1 MINIPFIKYISEE
14 NVGTLKYNM
23 GRFSGYHQNP
33 DSRLFI
39 EPDIETN
46 YRAIDSINFSVPGP
60 LLIDPNKYTNSYLA
74 EFAVNYL
81 IEKQN
86 SDGSYSDIGG
96 LGSMF
101 STFMVVESI
110 DKFDNSIFDSLKN
123 KFRVDRI
130 IDYINNSIN
139 DEGWGFKYNNYVN
152 YSDIIT
158 TFSAAKLAKRFLAG
172 YLLSN
177 ENITKFI
184 NSTRSL
190 GGYSLTN
197 ITLTP
202 SHESTYY
209 GIRAYLGMNETYTN
223 LDKIAIS
230 SYFYAT
236 YNFLDGGY
244 RDYDQGFSDVIS
256 TYYAISSL
264 YLLGITPIN
273 ATETVNFILSCLKS
287 DGGFGIRP
295 GNNFTSDFKSG
306 WAAINA
312 LSLLEYNVSIPILN
326 DIRVNY
332 HNWLFYH
339 QGSNALFGHSTME
352 SNYFGVL
359 ALSSADPQGFIQ
371 YININKIIDYTELCF
386 NSANGGYSSQP
397 GLNSSL
403 FATYCAIK
411 LYQFFA
417 PYTNGFAMPNINPT
431 SNYLANLQNAD
442 GGFKV
447 GEDVDYVLSLYGGY
461 YGIYSTLINPNVSI
475 IESTYWATTGLR
487 IFDRIDLIDREAL
500 NHWLKSCQNAD
511 GGFSIFIGFHSD
523 VISTY
528 YGMEIFDEIFTNE
541 PMSKIA
547 AIEFL
552 KNAQASDGSFSL
564 IPALGDYLGLPS
576 FFLVTYLASKA
587 LYDYYYQPEDIS
599 NALYWF
605 AGCVSSTTGG
615 VGDNPGFG
623 ADLRNTPYG
632 IIIIDD
638 LKYDQSFNSKPWNT
652 LLIYI
657 LLSESAGITL
667 FIIFKIYQ
675 RLSIPQ
681 RIKLLLGM
689 GSKLTADYL
698 QQFPAINCENFNVY
712 AGGKLIVDSV
722 SMNVKHG
729 QILGIL
735 GESGAGKSTFVK
747 GLLGMRKITGF
758 CQIYGM
764 NTTKRNARRF
774 RPFYGYVPQDLGK
787 IYHNFTT
794 IENLLYF
801 GNQYGLTEKEI
812 LSKAKRIL
820 RNLEIADKAHEL
832 VQNLSGGQKR
842 RVSIAIGLI
851 HSPIFLILDE
861 PTSGLDPIIRE
872 NLWLTLTKINEQFK
886 TTLIVITHYPEESR
900 FCNYVAIFG
909 RKRGMIDYGKPKQL
923 LTELPGKGRSIQVI
937 FKEFKTDVINTLESI
952 QGVEKVLEDKAGTDY
967 SIFTNLNINDLFE
980 KIEGE
985 YGIGSIEKL
994 KQTDSR
1000 MEQYFRFKAMEVPKV
1015 EEL

>member
-1 MINIPFIKYISEE
+1 MFVILIGTPVFTLILINIPFIKYISEE

-23 GRFSGYHQNP
+23 GRFSAYHQNP

-46 YRAIDSINFSVPGP
+46 YRAIDSVNFSILGP
-60 LLIDPNKYTNSYLA
+60 LLINPNSYTDSYLA
-74 EFAVNYL
+74 NFAVNYL

-86 SDGSYSDIGG
+86 ADGSYSDIGG

-101 STFMVVESI
+101 STFKVVESI
-110 DKFDNSIFDSLKN
+110 DKFDIAIFNSLEN

-130 IDYINNSIN
+130 INYINNSMN
-139 DEGWGFKYNNYVN
+139 DGGWGFRVSPYVN

-158 TFSAAKLAKRFLAG
+158 TFSAIRLANRFLAG
-172 YLLSN
+172 YLLTN
-177 ENITKFI
+177 ENIINFI

-197 ITLTP
+197 ISLTP

-209 GIRAYLGMNETYTN
+209 GIRAYIGLNQTYSIP
-223 LDKIAIS
+223 DQIALS

-236 YNFLDGGY
+236 YNFVDGGY
-244 RDYDQGFSDVIS
+244 RDYDQVFSDVIS

-264 YLLGITPIN
+264 YVLGITPIN
-273 ATETVNFILSCLKS
+273 ASETMNFILSCLKP
-287 DGGFGIRP
+287 DGGFAIRP
-295 GNNFTSDFKSG
+295 GVDYASDFKAG
-306 WAAINA
+306 WAAIKT
-312 LSLLEYNVSIPILN
+312 LSLLANDVPIPNLN

-332 HNWLFYH
+332 HNWLYFH
-339 QGSNALFGHSTME
+339 QGYNALFGHNSME

-359 ALSSADPQGFIQ
+359 ALLSADPQGFIQ
-371 YININKIIDYTELCF
+371 YININRIINFTEMCF
-386 NSANGGYSSQP
+386 NVIDGGYSSQP

-403 FATYCAIK
+403 FATYCAVK

-417 PYTNGFAMPNINPT
+417 PYTNGFAMPHINPT
-431 SNYLANLQNAD
+431 SKYLASLQNPD

-461 YGIYSTLINPNVSI
+461 YGIYSTLINSNVSI
-475 IESTYWATTGLR
+475 VESTYWATIGLR
-487 IFDRIDLIDREAL
+487 SLDSMDLIDRQAL
-500 NHWLKSCQNAD
+500 NHWIKSCQNAD

-528 YGMEIFDEIFTNE
+528 YGMEIFNEIFTKE

-552 KNAQASDGSFSL
+552 KNAQESDGSFGL
-564 IPALGDYLGLPS
+564 IPALGGYLGLPS

-587 LYDYYYQPEDIS
+587 LYDYFYQPEDIS

-638 LKYDQSFNSKPWNT
+638 LKYDQSFNSKPWNS
-652 LLIYI
+652 LLFYI
-657 LLSESAGITL
+657 LLSESAGIAL

-675 RLSIPQ
+675 RLSILQ
-681 RIKLLLGM
+681 RIKLLLGI
-689 GSKLTADYL
+689 GSKLTVDYL

-764 NTTKRNARRF
+764 NTSKRNARR
-774 RPFYGYVPQDLGK
+774 
-787 IYHNFTT
+787 IN
-794 IENLLYF
+794 
-801 GNQYGLTEKEI
+801 
-812 LSKAKRIL
+812 
-820 RNLEIADKAHEL
+820 
-832 VQNLSGGQKR
+832 
-842 RVSIAIGLI
+842 
-851 HSPIFLILDE
+851 IFE
-861 PTSGLDPIIRE
+861 T
-872 NLWLTLTKINEQFK
+872 
-886 TTLIVITHYPEESR
+886 
-900 FCNYVAIFG
+900 
-909 RKRGMIDYGKPKQL
+909 
-923 LTELPGKGRSIQVI
+923 
-937 FKEFKTDVINTLESI
+937 
-952 QGVEKVLEDKAGTDY
+952 
-967 SIFTNLNINDLFE
+967 
-980 KIEGE
+980 
-985 YGIGSIEKL
+985 
-994 KQTDSR
+994 
-1000 MEQYFRFKAMEVPKV
+1000 
-1015 EEL
+1015 